1 MRALYNFG
9 ISQEDE
15 RTEAAAL
22 GLPGGRVLSIASAG
36 DMALSLL
43 ALGAD
48 EVVAV
53 DIEITQLHLA
63 RLKLS
68 AVLGL
73 EREEAIRFL
82 GFLPAAPEER
92 QRWLTTLLYWL
103 PPQSRMFWSEQTAA
117 VRRGVIWAG
126 RYERHLGRLRA
137 ALRPL
142 AGRFHE
148 LTECTSLDEQAALFS
163 SCFDRPLLRAAFRL
177 AFARRIYAGGGIDR
191 RGLRHHDPRTSL
203 GMQFFGRFRAL
214 CVESPAHDNPLLQLH
229 LLGRVRN
236 PDVVPEYL
244 TERGTRVLRQRSE
257 AISFVHA
264 SILDFLTSVEV
275 GRFDR
280 FHLSNVPDWLDA
292 PAFDQV
298 LELIAAKSAKPTRLV
313 WRYLHHDHP
322 VPADCRAKIYP
333 DEVLGRALAARD
345 RFPLY
350 GVVPAEIRE
359 PPVAPRTEALRV
371 S

>member
-48 EVVAV
+48 EVLAV
-53 DIEITQLHLA
+53 DIEVSQLHLA
-63 RLKLS
+63 RLKLA

-73 EREEAIRFL
+73 DRVEAIRFL
-82 GFLPAAPEER
+82 GFLPATVEER
-92 QRWLTTLLYWL
+92 RRWLAQLMDRL
-103 PPQSRMFWSEQTAA
+103 PPTTQEFWRERTPAA
-117 VRRGVIWAG
+117 LHGPIWAG

-137 ALRPL
+137 ALWPL
-142 AGRFHE
+142 ARRFRE
-148 LTECTSLDEQAALFS
+148 LTECRTLAEQKALFDRR
-163 SCFDRPLLRAAFRL
+163 FDRPLLRAAFRL
-177 AFARRIYAGGGIDR
+177 AFARRIYAGGGIDH
-191 RGLRHHDPRTSL
+191 RGLRHHDPSTSL
-203 GMQFFGRFRAL
+203 GPQFFERFRAL
-214 CVESPAHDNPLLQLH
+214 CVESPARDNPLLQLH

-244 TERGTRVLRQRSE
+244 TEQGARVLRERSD

-264 SILDFLTSVEV
+264 SILDVLASVEV
-275 GRFDR
+275 GRLDR
-280 FHLSNVPDWLDA
+280 FHLSNIPDWLDA
-292 PAFDQV
+292 SAFDRV
-298 LELIAAKSAKPTRLV
+298 LALIAAKAARPGRLV
-313 WRYLHHDHP
+313 WRYLHRDHP
-322 VPADCRAKIYP
+322 VPPAYRPSIHP
-333 DEVLGRALAARD
+333 DGALGRTLAAQD

-350 GVVPAEIRE
+350 GVVPAGIHE
-359 PPVAPRTEALRV
+359 PAADVLSEVHRAA
-371 S
+371 